1 MADTQTTTSTLTDD
15 TSPNRDD
22 GSYRRFI
29 YAPPPTTYRTKPP
42 PPRPSVIAP
51 LDVLCGLLGGRD
63 TARARAHTLLDGVVY
78 QPSIDETSGYTV
90 ALLNTIQNCTSDEQL
105 GCIPIAARNKFGV
118 TLLHKACRYP
128 NWIAARFIATRQRHL
143 ITSSDD
149 LGRLPLHDA
158 CWNEKIDFDV
168 IELLVAQAPASL
180 LAPDNRGH
188 TPLCYV
194 PRKLWPSWNEFV
206 HSKRHLFRTTFFGDS
221 APFMEAPAALINSR
235 SSDTDDDPLESLS
248 SSSSSSD
255 DTDGRWQLASR
266 IATETRHHLL
276 RMAAMKRARSGGD
289 EQGGVLKKVVSSSDV
304 STSEFSSSETVEG
317 AAPPTPPPPPRCWS
331 LANVLGL
338 NFTQQ
343 MRSGGHTGTAG
354 TAVSDKHQVHEVGG
368 GGVRAQS

>member
-1 MADTQTTTSTLTDD
+1 MAETRTTTSTLTDQSSANHD
-15 TSPNRDD
+15 ESSS
-22 GSYRRFI
+22 SYRRLI
-29 YAPPPTTYRTKPP
+29 YAPPPSTFRTKPP
-42 PPRPSVIAP
+42 PPRPSAPAP
-51 LDVLCGLLGGRD
+51 LDVLCNLLGGRD
-63 TARARAHTLLDGVVY
+63 AASARAVSLLDGVVR

-143 ITSSDD
+143 VTSCDD

-168 IELLVAQAPASL
+168 IDLLVAQTPASL

-194 PRKLWPSWNEFV
+194 PRRLWPSWNEFI
-206 HSKRHLFRTTFFGDS
+206 HSKRHLFRTTFFGDTLI
-221 APFMEAPAALINSR
+221 EAPATCANAALYCK
-235 SSDTDDDPLESLS
+235 SSDTDDDAIDSLS

-266 IATETRHHLL
+266 IATETRQHLL
-276 RMAAMKRARSGGD
+276 RMAALKRARSGGD
-289 EQGGVLKKVVSSSDV
+289 DQGGVMKKVLSSSDV
-304 STSEFSSSETVEG
+304 SLSERSSETVS
-317 AAPPTPPPPPRCWS
+317 TQPPPRCWS
-331 LANVLGL
+331 LANVFGL
-338 NFTQQ
+338 NFTPQACSSQ
-343 MRSGGHTGTAG
+343 SGHTGITVDG
-354 TAVSDKHQVHEVGG
+354 GNKQHHEPS
-368 GGVRAQS
+368 GVAAKAQS